1 MSTLISQARNRV
13 PRFAEAAVERARL
26 SVVPARAVRAKRTPF
41 AVLVIMLL
49 AAGVF
54 GLLMF
59 NTNMQQS
66 SFYATSLQ
74 ARADALTAK
83 EQSLNLELQQLRDP
97 QRLAVVGKKLGMVAP
112 QEPAFIDLR
121 TGRILG
127 TPMPATPLDAMR
139 INSFPVQKPAE
150 LRPKPLVIQ
159 VRAKPKAN
167 TATTSTTRGS
177 TGGRKGSTTKSQAKT
192 NTQGATH

>member
-26 SVVPARAVRAKRTPF
+26 SVVPARAVRAKQGPF
-41 AVLVIMLL
+41 AVLVILLL
-49 AAGVF
+49 AVGVF
-54 GLLMF
+54 GLLLF

-66 SFYATSLQ
+66 SFYVTSLQ
-74 ARADALTAK
+74 SRADALIAK

-97 QRLAVVGKKLGMVAP
+97 QRLAVVGRRLGMVAP
-112 QEPAFIDLR
+112 QAPAFIDLR

-139 INSFPVQKPAE
+139 ISSFPVQKPAE
-150 LRPKPLVIQ
+150 LRPKPLVVH

-167 TATTSTTRGS
+167 TATTSTTPGS
-177 TGGRKGSTTKSQAKT
+177 TGGRKGSTTKSHAKT
-192 NTQGATH
+192 NKQGATH

>member
-1 MSTLISQARNRV
+1 MSTLINQARNRV

-41 AVLVIMLL
+41 AMLVILL
-49 AAGVF
+49 LGAGVF

-66 SFYATSLQ
+66 SFHVTALQ

-83 EQSLNLELQQLRDP
+83 EQSLSLQLQQLRDP
-97 QRLAVVGKKLGMVAP
+97 QRLAVVGRKLGMVAP
-112 QEPAFIDLR
+112 QDPAFIDLR

-127 TPMPATPLDAMR
+127 RPMPAGPLDAMR
-139 INSFPVQKPAE
+139 INSFPVPRPAE
-150 LRPKPLVIQ
+150 LRPKPLVVQ
-159 VRAKPKAN
+159 VSPKPMAN
-167 TATTSTTRGS
+167 TATTSKSRGS
-177 TGGRKGSTTKSQAKT
+177 TGGRKGSTTKSHGKT
-192 NTQGATH
+192 PKQGATH